1 MPGIGPFNEQFQ
13 RFAGL
18 ERPTMQE
25 LEGQEIM
32 GPPFRVGA
40 GGQSRSYAGGG
51 SGHGDA
57 YTRALAVEM
66 KDIRAAQR
74 PPGPIQV
81 RGCTWVRMCGLCL
94 WCSCDAAALT
104 RPPTHAPLGVPV
116 TCLWC

>member
-40 GGQSRSYAGGG
+40 GGRSRSYAGGG

-81 RGCTWVRMCGLCL
+81 WGCAGVCIRGLSLSRARATLL
-94 WCSCDAAALT
+94 L
-104 RPPTHAPLGVPV
+104 
-116 TCLWC
+116 